1 MHREHRQQEETQ
13 RKCGFGCRK
22 MELFEDSK
30 MKALV
35 DDFLLFWETEDEV
48 VD

>member
-1 MHREHRQQEETQ
+1 MHREHRQQEEAG

-22 MELFEDSK
+22 MGLFEDSK

-35 DDFLLFWETEDEV
+35 DDFLPFCETEDEIV
-48 VD
+48 N